1 LFSFAHSF
9 AEAISEKWDFPQITN
24 KDMHAL
30 ASFFHISNDNSSLFA
45 ALPEVTVHD
54 LSDEWDFIVLGC
66 DGIWDVLTNQA
77 VANFVIESVAE
88 GKYPENICEELL
100 TYCLAPVSSY

>member
-1 LFSFAHSF
+1 MIVLLF
-9 AEAISEKWDFPQITN
+9 I
-24 KDMHAL
+24 
-30 ASFFHISNDNSSLFA
+30 

-54 LSDEWDFIVLGC
+54 LSEEWDFIVLGC

-77 VANFVIESVAE
+77 VVNFIIESVAE

-100 TYCLAPVSSY
+100 TYCLAPVTFLDRASFSESANYFISCFILGLSNGRTWWG

>member
-1 LFSFAHSF
+1 MGFSIV
-9 AEAISEKWDFPQITN
+9 AERKECQCLMIFLLLI
-24 KDMHAL
+24 L
-30 ASFFHISNDNSSLFA
+30 LFA

-54 LSDEWDFIVLGC
+54 LSEEWDFIVIGC

-77 VANFVIESVAE
+77 VVNFIIESVGE

-100 TYCLAPVSSY
+100 TYCLAPVMIHQLTLI